1 MKRTKSL
8 LKKVV
13 PEIAKHRRTCR
24 NTGEAIPA
32 GSICLVVFDAPRDRH
47 CYSRAVGLRMIQQA
61 REDLQH
67 LEKALGFG
75 VSQIASVAVA
85 GAAETGA

>member
-13 PEIAKHRRTCR
+13 PEVAKHRRTCR

-32 GSICLVVFDAPRDRH
+32 GSICLVVFDGPRDRF
-47 CYSRAVGLRMIQQA
+47 CYSRAIGLRMIQQA
-61 REDLQH
+61 REDLQN
-67 LEKALGFG
+67 LERALG
-75 VSQIASVAVA
+75 VD
-85 GAAETGA
+85 